1 MQKSKKKYFPNCAE
15 SIFLKRREG
24 VWVQGVQVGFR
35 EEGSSS
41 LPEPGDLISS
51 GWLVVLDKDTAKKI
65 IQNFLKPSL
74 ASSSLAGGY
83 RWNPPLL
90 WEESPLDKKRGCAS
104 VCGRKECAAEEN
116 TSIFVPKSSVFLW
129 QTMHYIDV
137 LRSKGSHSVGEKV
150 LCSGTSIR
158 TMVTSERSINKGRC
172 MMDRGCGD
180 WGELSLPPKAS

>member
-90 WEESPLDKKRGCAS
+90 WEESPLDKKRWLCFS
-104 VCGRKECAAEEN
+104 LWPKRVCCRREYVNFRSQK
-116 TSIFVPKSSVFLW
+116 
-129 QTMHYIDV
+129 
-137 LRSKGSHSVGEKV
+137 LRVSMANNA
-150 LCSGTSIR
+150 LY
-158 TMVTSERSINKGRC
+158 
-172 MMDRGCGD
+172 
-180 WGELSLPPKAS
+180 